1 MKNLKKIVSM
11 MVMLAMLLSVLTA
24 CSKAGKTDVNVGVL
38 KGPTGIGAVSIMD
51 KSDKGEYDKYH
62 FTLSA
67 EAPDI
72 VAKLSNGDLDIG
84 ALPTNVA
91 LNLYNKTNGGVKMIA
106 INCLGVLYILENG
119 NSVNSLADLKGRTI
133 YMNGQGSNPEF
144 VMNYLLRQAGLE
156 PGEDVDVQFKD
167 PSEISAMMISG
178 EADLCMLPVPA
189 ATAILM
195 KNPDVRKAVDMTKAY
210 DEAANNGSKLTMGC
224 LVATQKFIDEHE
236 AEIELFLERYQK
248 SIEFVTG
255 SIDEAAALVAQYE
268 ITGNDKIAKNAIPDC
283 SIVCITGKDMKPAIE
298 GYYKVLFDADAK
310 SVGGSMPGDDFYYS
324 K

>member
-1 MKNLKKIVSM
+1 MKKIRRI
-11 MVMLAMLLSVLTA
+11 LSVCLVIAMTLSALTA
-24 CSKAGKTDVNVGVL
+24 CSRAGKTDVNIGVL

-67 EAPDI
+67 EATDI
-72 VAKLSNGDLDIG
+72 VGKLSNGDLDIG

-119 NSVNSLADLKGRTI
+119 SSVNSVADLKGRTI

-144 VMNYLLRQAGLE
+144 VMNYLLKQAGLE
-156 PGEDVDVQFKD
+156 PGVDVDVQFRD

-189 ATAILM
+189 ATAVLM
-195 KNPDVRKAVDMTKAY
+195 KNQEVRKAVDMTKAY
-210 DEAANNGSKLTMGC
+210 EAAANDGSKLTMGC

-236 AEIELFLERYQK
+236 DELPLFIERYQK

-255 SIDEAAALVAQYE
+255 SIDEAATLVAQYE

-310 SVGGSMPGDDFYYS
+310 SVGGAMPKDDFYYS